1 MPLQLNTPET
11 ARDKLITWDPDN
23 LIETKE
29 AKEEINRFR
38 RLGFTMSD
46 ESNIE
51 GECRLYAPKPAEH
64 QLIYRVLSANG
75 DDRLVWDRRNA
86 DEVQEAKIKF
96 DEYIEKGYRA
106 YVCRRDGTKG
116 SQIESFDALLQ
127 EVIMEKGQVV
137 MVPKAMPG

>member
-23 LIETKE
+23 LVETTE
-29 AKEEINRFR
+29 AKKEVERFR
-38 RLGFTMSD
+38 RLGFSVTSF
-46 ESNIE
+46 EF
-51 GECRLYAPKPAEH
+51 GEAKLEAPAPAEH

-75 DDRLVWDRRNA
+75 DDRLVWDRRNTN
-86 DEVQEAKIKF
+86 EVTEARIKF
-96 DEYIEKGYRA
+96 DEYIGKGYRA